1 MTNEKIRFAQRLI
14 DAMQAQGYDPEPA
27 ILEREFNLRH
37 FGEPVTLQGVRK
49 WLIGTAIPSADKL
62 LTLAKWLNV
71 PPEELAFDK
80 DMQKAIE
87 MLKKKEIETINDV
100 CEHFEISSENLI
112 ETETILAPIDN
123 EDYSTLEVWKDGD
136 VIYQNGK

>member
-1 MTNEKIRFAQRLI
+1 MTSEKLLFAQRLI
-14 DAMQAQGYDPEPA
+14 AAMQAQGYQPKPA

-87 MLKKKEIETINDV
+87 QREINWQEEIGYKDKEIFEAFLALPTPQKQIVREVIVAFAKAYIN
-100 CEHFEISSENLI
+100 
-112 ETETILAPIDN
+112 TE
-123 EDYSTLEVWKDGD
+123 
-136 VIYQNGK
+136 

>member
-1 MTNEKIRFAQRLI
+1 MTSEKLLFAQRLI
-14 DAMQAQGYDPEPA
+14 AAMQAQGYQPKPA

-80 DMQKAIE
+80 DMQKALEQRETNWQEEIGY
-87 MLKKKEIETINDV
+87 KDKEIFDAFV
-100 CEHFEISSENLI
+100 L
-112 ETETILAPIDN
+112 LPAPQKKVVR
-123 EDYSTLEVWKDGD
+123 EVIVAFAKAYVGT
-136 VIYQNGK
+136 K

>member
-1 MTNEKIRFAQRLI
+1 MTSEKLLFAQRLI
-14 DAMQAQGYDPEPA
+14 AAMQAQGYQPKPA

-87 MLKKKEIETINDV
+87 QREINWQEEIGYKDKDVVEAYLALPTAQKKIIRETI
-100 CEHFEISSENLI
+100 I
-112 ETETILAPIDN
+112 EF
-123 EDYSTLEVWKDGD
+123 SKVK
-136 VIYQNGK
+136 

>member
-1 MTNEKIRFAQRLI
+1 MTSEKLLFAQRLI
-14 DAMQAQGYDPEPA
+14 AAMQAQGYQPTPA

-87 MLKKKEIETINDV
+87 QREINWQEEIGYKDKEIFEAFLALPTPQKKIVREVIVAFAKAYIN
-100 CEHFEISSENLI
+100 
-112 ETETILAPIDN
+112 TE
-123 EDYSTLEVWKDGD
+123 
-136 VIYQNGK
+136 